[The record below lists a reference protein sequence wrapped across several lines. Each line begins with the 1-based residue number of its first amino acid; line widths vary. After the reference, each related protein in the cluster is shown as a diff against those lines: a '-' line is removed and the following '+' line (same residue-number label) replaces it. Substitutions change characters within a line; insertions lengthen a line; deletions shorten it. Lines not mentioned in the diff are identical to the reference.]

1 MEISPGA
8 VTCDGCGLPA
18 SAQHVAERVERLEL
32 ATRFRPIHI
41 NVLFVISHPMA
52 RREDDF
58 YRAPVSQPFFDGF
71 MDALHI
77 PVHPGKPPTAEGY
90 AEIGN
95 ASLLEFQRRG
105 YYLAYLSEC
114 PLAEFDD
121 GPDADGG
128 KSAFARLA
136 PTLVARIRFNY
147 KPKHVALLG
156 SNLHPLIA
164 ILGLA
169 GLASLLLLDHG
180 KPLAPPQSGDAA
192 WLGRFRQAIAGEI
205 PGAKSSFGV

>member
-1 MEISPGA
+1 MEISPGV

-18 SAQHVAERVERLEL
+18 SARHVAERVERLEL

-41 NVLFVISHPMA
+41 HVLFVISHPMA

-58 YRAPVSQPFFDGF
+58 YRAPVSQSFFDGF

-77 PVHPGKPPTAEGY
+77 PVHPEKPQTAEGQ
-90 AEIGN
+90 AEIGRP
-95 ASLLEFQRRG
+95 SLLEFQRRG

-114 PLAEFDD
+114 PLAEFND
-121 GPDADGG
+121 GPNAAGG
-128 KSAFARLA
+128 KSAIARLA
-136 PTLVARIRFNY
+136 PTLLTRIRFNY

-156 SNLHPLIA
+156 ADLHNLIGVLEQ
-164 ILGLA
+164 A

-180 KPLAPPQSGDAA
+180 KPLALPQTGDAA
-192 WLGRFRQAIAGEI
+192 SLSRFREAIATEI
-205 PGAKSSFGV
+205 PGAKSSFGM